1 MSEITA
7 EQQVSRMWQHIKGFH
22 VVHFVSIG
30 EKLGFFAQLRE
41 AEEGLSAAQLAAA
54 AGLHEPYV
62 KVWCDTGI
70 AYEILEP
77 AGGRYRLA
85 PFLDVVLADPGGP
98 RNLTP
103 YFACTVDYLSHD
115 LERYPEFFKSGETYT
130 FQEHGDQFSRAIG
143 DITTGLHIVVAKRL
157 LPSIPGLKEVL
168 EGGPHIL
175 DMGCG
180 AGGLLVRLAKTY
192 PGATCVGVDVD
203 APRAPAARANVAA
216 AGLDDRIRI
225 EHMTGETIAHQDEF
239 DLVTLFEVIHEIP
252 MPVRPQVI
260 ANCFQALKPGGALFI
275 LDETYPSQAA
285 DLAKPEY
292 AFAVQTAFNELI
304 WGNVVPTREEQESL
318 LGEAGFVDLQR
329 AQIGDI
335 FTMITARKA

>member
-22 VVHFVSIG
+22 VVHFVNIG
-30 EKLGFFAQLRE
+30 EKLGFFDQLRQAE
-41 AEEGLSAAQLAAA
+41 AGLSVADLAA
-54 AGLHEPYV
+54 GKLHDPYV

-70 AYEILEP
+70 GYEILEP
-77 AGGRYRLA
+77 VGERYRLA
-85 PFLDVVLADPGGP
+85 ANLDVVLADPGGP

-103 YFACTVDYLSHD
+103 YFACAVDYLSHD
-115 LERYPEFFKSGETYT
+115 MERYPEFFKSGDTYT
-130 FQEHGDQFSRAIG
+130 FQEHGDEFSRAIG
-143 DITTGLHIVVAKRL
+143 DITGGLHIVVAKRL
-157 LPSIPGLKEVL
+157 LPAIPGLKEVL
-168 EGGPHIL
+168 DAEARIL

-192 PGATCVGVDVD
+192 TTAICVGVDVD
-203 APRAPAARANVAA
+203 AHGVAAARERVAA
-216 AGLDDRIRI
+216 AGLDERVSI
-225 EHMTGETIAHQDEF
+225 EHLTGEAIEHHDAF
-239 DLVTLFEVIHEIP
+239 DLVTLFEVLHEIP
-252 MPVRPQVI
+252 VPVRSQVL

-275 LDETYPSQAA
+275 LDETYPSEAA

-335 FTMITARKA
+335 FTMITASKA